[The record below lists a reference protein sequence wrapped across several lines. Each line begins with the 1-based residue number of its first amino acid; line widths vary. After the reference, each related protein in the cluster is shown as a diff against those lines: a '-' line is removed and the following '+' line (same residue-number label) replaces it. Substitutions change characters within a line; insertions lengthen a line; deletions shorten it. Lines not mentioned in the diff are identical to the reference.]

1 MGHWNSRLVCQKAC
15 SHVDSHTEH
24 GRVVHVPCVPL
35 PFPDPA
41 VHTRYCGGASEYEC
55 EEFRLA
61 EKKDKNVKCAVRERP
76 SAVGTQMKEDRMKK
90 DKKVVYRGGDI
101 GAGS

>member
-1 MGHWNSRLVCQKAC
+1 MSPVFLFLSLTQLFTPGTVEVLVNINN
-15 SHVDSHTEH
+15 
-24 GRVVHVPCVPL
+24 
-35 PFPDPA
+35 
-41 VHTRYCGGASEYEC
+41 

-90 DKKVVYRGGDI
+90 KDKKVAYRGGDI